1 MQKSATTSQVS
12 RRAFISKTLLG
23 SAGLICA
30 SASQSQAFLGFSN
43 AGQTLP
49 QEWVDQQSKE
59 TLKYANYINKKVG
72 LNRISIPNFI
82 ESHFKSRRS
91 VSNHIPP
98 TYLWKNIVDN
108 LAVIDKLAEQL
119 NCTPFIVS
127 AYRDPEYNRTCFG
140 ASSKSYH
147 LQNQALDV
155 KFPGHSTWKV
165 ASYAKKLRRDG
176 WFKGGI
182 GIYSSFVHI
191 DTRGYDANWVK
202 R

>member
-1 MQKSATTSQVS
+1 MSKTTNTSHVS
-12 RRAFISKTLLG
+12 RRAFLSKTLLG
-23 SAGLICA
+23 TAGLICGA
-30 SASQSQAFLGFSN
+30 SSQSQAFLGFSHP
-43 AGQTLP
+43 GQVLP
-49 QEWVDQQSKE
+49 QEWVEKQSQE

-72 LNRISIPNFI
+72 LKYVSIPNFI
-82 ESHFKSRRS
+82 QSHFKSRRS

-98 TYLWKNIVDN
+98 TYLWRNIVDN
-108 LAVIDKLAEQL
+108 LAVIDKLAEDL
-119 NCTPFIVS
+119 NCKPVIIS
-127 AYRDPEYNRTCFG
+127 AYRDPAYNRTCFG

-147 LQNQALDV
+147 LHNQAVDV

-165 ASYAKKLRRDG
+165 ASYAKKLRRNG

>member
-1 MQKSATTSQVS
+1 MPRNTDTSHLS

-23 SAGLICA
+23 SAGIICGA
-30 SASQSQAFLGFSN
+30 SSQSQAFLGFSH

-49 QEWVDQQSKE
+49 EQWVAQQSND
-59 TLKYANYINKKVG
+59 TLKYANYINKKVE
-72 LNRISIPNFI
+72 LSRVSIPNFI

-91 VSNHIPP
+91 VSNNIPP
-98 TYLWKNIVDN
+98 AHMWKNIVDN
-108 LAVIDKLAEQL
+108 LAVTDKLAQQL

-127 AYRDPEYNRTCFG
+127 AYRAPDYNRTCFG

-165 ASYAKKLRRDG
+165 ASYAKKLRTDG

-182 GIYSSFVHI
+182 GIYSTFVHI